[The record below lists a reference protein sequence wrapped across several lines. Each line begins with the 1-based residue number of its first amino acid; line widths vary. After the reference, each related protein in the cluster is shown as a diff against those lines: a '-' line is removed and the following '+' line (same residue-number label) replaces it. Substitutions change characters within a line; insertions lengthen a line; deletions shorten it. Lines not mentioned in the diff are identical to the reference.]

1 MLSKRDVWLT
11 SRQKKEEK
19 PKTKKKTK
27 KKRRDPVISRARG
40 RARSP
45 PRALATL
52 PRDLFAPRPSPLL
65 GSAFPV
71 GLGAGGGYF
80 VSASTPADSVVSS
93 VRRSEFSE
101 FSSALNPMTRSRAQQ
116 SAQQRVF
123 YTIGFL
129 RLARPP
135 RGAQQASDT
144 ANREEQV
151 GDDRA
156 WRADRHSRTSQVRR
170 RGRGMPP
177 DSPRVARSAVGGRR
191 CPSHPTPAAAV

>member
-1 MLSKRDVWLT
+1 MLSERDFWLT

-19 PKTKKKTK
+19 PKKNK

-80 VSASTPADSVVSS
+80 VSASTPADSLVSS

-101 FSSALNPMTRSRAQQ
+101 FFKRIEPYDEKPSPTKRPTKRFLHD
-116 SAQQRVF
+116 RVF
-123 YTIGFL
+123 ETCP
-129 RLARPP
+129 AP

-151 GDDRA
+151 ATIEHGGPTA
-156 WRADRHSRTSQVRR
+156 I
-170 RGRGMPP
+170 PEP
-177 DSPRVARSAVGGRR
+177 AR
-191 CPSHPTPAAAV
+191 

>member
-1 MLSKRDVWLT
+1 MLSERDFWLT

-19 PKTKKKTK
+19 PKKTK

-80 VSASTPADSVVSS
+80 VSASTPADSLVSS

-101 FSSALNPMTRSRAQQ
+101 CFKRIEPYARSRAQQ

-129 RLARPP
+129 RLARP
-135 RGAQQASDT
+135 
-144 ANREEQV
+144 
-151 GDDRA
+151 RA
-156 WRADRHSRTSQVRR
+156 
-170 RGRGMPP
+170 
-177 DSPRVARSAVGGRR
+177 ARSRPATQRTGKSKLATIEHGG
-191 CPSHPTPAAAV
+191 PTAIPEPAR